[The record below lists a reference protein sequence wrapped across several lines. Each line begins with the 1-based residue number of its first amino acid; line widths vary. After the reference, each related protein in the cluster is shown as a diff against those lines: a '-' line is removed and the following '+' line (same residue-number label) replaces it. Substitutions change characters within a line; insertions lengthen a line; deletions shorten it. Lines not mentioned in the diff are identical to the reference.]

1 MILRVVRQEV
11 RKMGQRIPSGK
22 LKVYLNQSS
31 GFTYIGLLLLIAI
44 AGIGLSAAGLS
55 WQYQVKSEKERQLL
69 FAGRQIANAIQSY
82 FDSSTSEVKVY
93 PLTLNDLLLD
103 KRAPNVK
110 RHLRQVYADPMT
122 GKPNWGLVK
131 LQGHVVG
138 VYSTSQAKPIKK
150 AGFSLTEA
158 SFTGAQS
165 YQDWIFGQANGVK
178 STMPEKPD

>member
-1 MILRVVRQEV
+1 MLKMVRSIQ
-11 RKMGQRIPSGK
+11 SGN
-22 LKVYLNQSS
+22 LKINLNHSG

-55 WQYQVKSEKERQLL
+55 WQYQVKSEKEQQLL
-69 FAGRQIANAIQSY
+69 FSGRQIASAIQSY
-82 FDSSTSEVKVY
+82 FDSSTSEVKNY

-110 RHLRQVYADPMT
+110 RHLRKIYSDPMT

-131 LQGHVVG
+131 LQGHIVG

-150 AGFSLTEA
+150 AGFSLTET
-158 SFTGAQS
+158 SFTGARS

-178 STMPEKPD
+178 STTP

>member
-1 MILRVVRQEV
+1 MARSIQ
-11 RKMGQRIPSGK
+11 SGNLNVN
-22 LKVYLNQSS
+22 LKHSG

-69 FAGRQIANAIQSY
+69 FAGRQIASAIQSY

-103 KRAPNVK
+103 KRAPNIK
-110 RHLRQVYADPMT
+110 RHLRQIYSDPMT

-131 LQGHVVG
+131 LQGHIVG

-150 AGFSLTEA
+150 AGFSLTET
-158 SFTGAQS
+158 SFTGARS

-178 STMPEKPD
+178 STTP

>member
-1 MILRVVRQEV
+1 ML
-11 RKMGQRIPSGK
+11 KMARNIQSGN
-22 LKVYLNQSS
+22 LKVNLRHLAAVI
-31 GFTYIGLLLLIAI
+31 FFGLLLLIAI

-82 FDSSTSEVKVY
+82 FESSTSEVKVY

-103 KRAPNVK
+103 KRAPNIK
-110 RHLRQVYADPMT
+110 RHLRQIYADPMT

-131 LQGHVVG
+131 LQGHIVG

-158 SFTGAQS
+158 SFTGAHS

-178 STMPEKPD
+178 STTP